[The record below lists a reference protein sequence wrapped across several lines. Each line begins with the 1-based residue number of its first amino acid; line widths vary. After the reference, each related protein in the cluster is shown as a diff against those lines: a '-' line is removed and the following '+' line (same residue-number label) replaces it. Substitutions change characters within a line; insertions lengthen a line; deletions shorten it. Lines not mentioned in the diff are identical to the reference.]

1 MDKKPKTSAR
11 YMIVSFRIDPD
22 VFAQINALAASKGIT
37 TSAAFRRAI
46 SRYLKATTKGAS
58 Q

>member
-11 YMIVSFRIDPD
+11 YVIVSFRIDPD
-22 VFAQINALAASKGIT
+22 VFAQFNALAASKDIT
-37 TSAAFRRAI
+37 TSAAFRRAV

>member
-11 YMIVSFRIDPD
+11 FVMYSVRIDPD
-22 VFAQINALAASKGIT
+22 VLAQMNALAAIKGIT
-37 TSAAFRRAI
+37 TTAAFRRAI

>member
-22 VFAQINALAASKGIT
+22 VFAQVNALAAGKGIT